1 MLLGR
6 CSKTSVTKPGNILTV
21 TMVDHK
27 KPGGGGS
34 HGGGGGG
41 KSSTPTVTFHKYD
54 GMTLKAL
61 EGAEFTIYDADGK
74 VYKTV
79 KTGQSGYAAVSFG
92 KTGKYTYKETKAP
105 DGYEANETVYELEI
119 TSSTNRMEN
128 MANYETPRTVTIKKA
143 DAETGEGIKGV
154 RFEIT
159 DESGKVVYKGTTDEY
174 GLISFKPGQYGA
186 YAVRENKVPDE
197 YEISDGYITFTVKAS
212 GVEGETTF
220 YNTKKDKPKLP
231 EPGKKG
237 FIDAT
242 YNNDANGYGNGWFDR
257 DGNWH
262 PFAGKDK
269 TGDYFPFMTLS
280 AMLALGLIGFT
291 MSRRKKGE
299 KHAQN
304 TEK

>member
-1 MLLGR
+1 
-6 CSKTSVTKPGNILTV
+6 
-21 TMVDHK
+21 
-27 KPGGGGS
+27 
-34 HGGGGGG
+34 
-41 KSSTPTVTFHKYD
+41 
-54 GMTLKAL
+54 MTLKAL

-174 GLISFKPGQYGA
+174 GLIS
-186 YAVRENKVPDE
+186 
-197 YEISDGYITFTVKAS
+197 
-212 GVEGETTF
+212 
-220 YNTKKDKPKLP
+220 
-231 EPGKKG
+231 
-237 FIDAT
+237 
-242 YNNDANGYGNGWFDR
+242 
-257 DGNWH
+257 
-262 PFAGKDK
+262 
-269 TGDYFPFMTLS
+269 
-280 AMLALGLIGFT
+280 
-291 MSRRKKGE
+291 
-299 KHAQN
+299 
-304 TEK
+304 